1 MQNQNE
7 NHSVNKEKP
16 MGKAM
21 IYIGWLCALGVLTL
35 VFGRW
40 ESFQDNPNQSL
51 SKQTPNGIR
60 EVTLDAN
67 RQHHYLANG
76 KINGKTVTFLLD
88 TGATDVVV
96 PQNLAKKLGLKA
108 GAKGYATT
116 ANGVVEI
123 RYTEIEKLSL
133 GSIELRA
140 VKASINPGMNG
151 VEILLGMS
159 ALKQVELIQKNNQLT
174 LRQY

>member
-1 MQNQNE
+1 MD
-7 NHSVNKEKP
+7 NHGEEQSGNKEKS
-16 MGKAM
+16 MGKGM
-21 IYIGWLCALGVLTL
+21 IYIGWLFALGVLTMS
-35 VFGRW
+35 FGRW

-51 SKQTPNGIR
+51 SNQTSNGIR

-76 KINGKTVTFLLD
+76 KINGNTVTFLLD
-88 TGATDVVV
+88 TGATDVVI
-96 PQNLAKKLGLKA
+96 PQTLAKKLGLRA

-116 ANGVVEI
+116 ANGNVEI
-123 RYTEIEKLSL
+123 RYTEIETLSL
-133 GSIELRA
+133 GSIELRS
-140 VKASINPGMNG
+140 VKASINPGMG
-151 VEILLGMS
+151 GKEILLGMS